1 MAKQNRNIIF
11 TTIAIEAET
20 DKLTENLWN
29 NLEKREKWH

>member
-11 TTIAIEAET
+11 TTIAIETET

-29 NLEKREKWH
+29 NLEKREK